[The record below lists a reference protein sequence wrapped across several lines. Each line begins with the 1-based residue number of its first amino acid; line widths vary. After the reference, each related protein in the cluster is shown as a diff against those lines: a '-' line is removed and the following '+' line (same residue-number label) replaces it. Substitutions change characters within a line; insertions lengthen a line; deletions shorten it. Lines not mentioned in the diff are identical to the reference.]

1 MRKALAAAPLAL
13 LTLLGAQ
20 VAMAQRDPD
29 TGRKLLRN
37 NTSFSLTVE
46 VATRPSTG
54 IPFLTTGGRMTIQ
67 LFPQQALWFE
77 YRGPHLDWLT
87 VSGGAQCEVRGRQ
100 LGDPADRLLNT
111 NSHLTIEAQG
121 NTCVVRGSNEF

>member
-37 NTSFSLTVE
+37 DTSFDLTVE
-46 VATRPSTG
+46 VGTRASTG

-67 LFPQQALWFE
+67 LFPGQARWFD
-77 YRGPHLDWLT
+77 YKGTYLDWMT
-87 VSGGAQCEVRGRQ
+87 VSGGAQCEVRGKQ
-100 LGDPADRLLNT
+100 PGDPADRLLNT
-111 NSHLTIEAQG
+111 NSHLTIAAQG
-121 NTCVVRGSNEF
+121 NICVVRGANQF